1 MKTLPFGLLLA
12 FTSLALAAEPAPAK
26 PAETV
31 KVAPK
36 AKTKAPDPA
45 MTPIKDVAGLPR
57 ILLIGDSI
65 SIGYTLPVR
74 KLLEG
79 KANVHRIPTNG
90 GPTPNGVANLGTWL
104 GKDKWDVIHFNFGLH
119 DLKIMPGGK
128 RQVEPAD
135 YEGNLRALVTELR
148 KTGAKLVF
156 ATTTPVPEGKLATPR
171 NSADVAVYNQ
181 IALKVMNEHGVAIDD
196 LNAAITPHLAKLQRP
211 HDVHYTAEGSEALGQ
226 AVVKSLEKALGK

>member
-12 FTSLALAAEPAPAK
+12 LNTLALAVEPAPAQ

-36 AKTKAPDPA
+36 AKAKAPDPA

-90 GPTPNGVANLGTWL
+90 GPTSNGVAHLTTWL

-135 YEGNLRALVTELR
+135 YESNLRALVTELR

-171 NSADVAVYNQ
+171 NSADVALYNQ